1 MLGLERKH
9 AWEVF
14 INSVLKMAIL
24 INDQKEFVG
33 ATENIYGRAQGTK
46 LGHTQLNLVDLS
58 ATLADFLVH
67 LMKIPAPAQRICRK
81 QSKSLDMQER
91 GGSRNNTRG

>member
-91 GGSRNNTRG
+91 GSRVEK